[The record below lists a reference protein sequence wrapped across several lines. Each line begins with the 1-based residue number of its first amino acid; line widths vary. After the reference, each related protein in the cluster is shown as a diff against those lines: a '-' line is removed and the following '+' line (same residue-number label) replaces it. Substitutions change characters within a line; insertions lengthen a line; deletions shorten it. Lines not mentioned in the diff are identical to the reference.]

1 MIELEAMILAGGQGT
16 RLQSVISDRQKAAA
30 EVAGKPFVH
39 HLLEKLQ
46 RSELKKVILC
56 LGYQAES
63 VQQSLTG
70 FRQKLEL
77 DFSFEQCPLGTGGAV
92 RLALNRTSARQIMIL
107 NGDSFLNADL
117 KAFGQWKQQNDI
129 RAAILLARVD
139 NVARFGQVK
148 ITEAG
153 KILAFS
159 EKGSGRGSGLIN
171 AGIYLID
178 RELLTELP
186 EKQFVSLE
194 KDFFPELVRT
204 GLLFGQVSSGDFIDI
219 GTPESYLQAQHFFS
233 PESSS

>member
-1 MIELEAMILAGGQGT
+1 MIELDAMILAGGLGT
-16 RLQSVISDRQKAAA
+16 RLQNVVSDRQKAVA
-30 EVAGKPFVH
+30 EVTGKPFVFY
-39 HLLEKLQ
+39 LLEKLQ
-46 RSELKKVILC
+46 RSGLQKVILC

-70 FRQKLEL
+70 FRQKLDM
-77 DFSFEQCPLGTGGAV
+77 DFSLEQSPLGTGGAV
-92 RLALNRTSARQIMIL
+92 RLALNRTRARQVLIL
-107 NGDSFLNADL
+107 NGDSFLDADL
-117 KAFGQWKQQNDI
+117 IAFRQWKQQNDI
-129 RAAILLARVD
+129 QAAILLARVD
-139 NVARFGQVK
+139 NVARYGQVK
-148 ITEAG
+148 ITDAG
-153 KILAFS
+153 KILTFA
-159 EKGSGRGSGLIN
+159 EKGGSGSGLIN

-204 GLLFGQVSSGDFIDI
+204 GLLFGQVSSGAFIDI